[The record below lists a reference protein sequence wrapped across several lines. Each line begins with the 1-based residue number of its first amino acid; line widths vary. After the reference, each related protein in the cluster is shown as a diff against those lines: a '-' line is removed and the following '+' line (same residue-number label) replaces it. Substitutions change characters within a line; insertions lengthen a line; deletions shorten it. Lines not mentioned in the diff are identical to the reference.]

1 MSMERLS
8 HQIDAYVAWK
18 RELMREITRYRGWL
32 ERSRLNSPAVEAKL
46 ERALRQLR
54 ADHITL
60 AFVGE
65 FSRGKTELINSLF
78 FAGYGQRMLPSHAGR
93 TTMCPTEL
101 FHDPRAERSYIRLLP
116 IETRLAD
123 ASVAQ
128 FKRVPRHWVN
138 IPLDTGDPE
147 GMAQAFAQVA
157 KTKAL
162 PVEQAIQLGFHPDAL
177 EAADEPDQV
186 RVPAWRHALVNFDHP
201 LLRQGL
207 RILDTPGLNAL
218 GSEPELT
225 LSMLPNAQ
233 AILFLLSADAGVT
246 ASDMEIWQKYI
257 QPLREDGHSSLFAV
271 LNKIDVLWDDLSGE
285 RFVQNAIRLIQDG
298 TARQLGL
305 QRGDV
310 LPLSAKQ
317 ALLAK
322 VRGEP
327 ALLERSRLDRLEA
340 LLCERI
346 VAQKEALLENA
357 VLGQV
362 LGLLHNSQHLLRLRL
377 EKVEEQRALLD
388 DKQRDSG
395 QLLFELTAKTKDDHG
410 RHHRRLLNLKTNQRL
425 LQHQGATL
433 RETIRSERME
443 QHLQKVRRNLNGSLT
458 TVGINQAILAFF
470 RAVEHDLDNLEHEAG
485 MANRMVAAIYRR
497 HNEEN
502 PLYALDAPQLR
513 VQRYQRELL
522 QLKKKGDQ
530 FRLQLKTVLTEQRL
544 LTRRFFA
551 TLVQEVVGLHQRLRE
566 ETERWAN
573 DALMPLMQHT
583 LENKQLLE
591 SHMLR
596 LKGLA
601 QETQQ
606 VRPGLRRVRRGI
618 AGTVARSRR
627 HPPPVAPPLAPA
639 APGQGGQP
647 ARLAARLTPLPRR
660 SPARLP
666 LGATLFRLAP
676 SFVREQGRCPQSSPT
691 TPSVWSPPRRCTST
705 NRSS

>member
-186 RVPAWRHALVNFDHP
+186 CVPAWRHALVNFDHP

-606 VRPGLRRVRRGI
+606 VRQRSQAFAGFAEELQEQLREAGDILRQLRRP
-618 AGTVARSRR
+618 S
-627 HPPPVAPPLAPA
+627 PLQRQAKVVNL
-639 APGQGGQP
+639 PGSQR
-647 ARLAARLTPLPRR
+647 A
-660 SPARLP
+660 
-666 LGATLFRLAP
+666 
-676 SFVREQGRCPQSSPT
+676 
-691 TPSVWSPPRRCTST
+691 
-705 NRSS
+705 